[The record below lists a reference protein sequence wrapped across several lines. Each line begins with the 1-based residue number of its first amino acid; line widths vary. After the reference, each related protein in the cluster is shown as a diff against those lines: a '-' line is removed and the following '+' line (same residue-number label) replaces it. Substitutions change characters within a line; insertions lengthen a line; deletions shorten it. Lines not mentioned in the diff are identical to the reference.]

1 MFRGKT
7 ITLAAFLAFSVSI
20 SAPAKGAESPEA
32 AIDNIRNNTLIPRIE
47 DIWSLVEGRQDN
59 SQDNS
64 QALDSS
70 IIWFGDSRVVGMGM
84 SARANTDTY
93 IGKVSSGYNWMAGEG
108 MRLLMDAVST
118 NPESQIVFCFG
129 VNDFGNVDSYI
140 QYFKSFHNSYP
151 NSWFE
156 TVNPVGDA
164 AAASCGYMVRDN
176 MVQTF
181 NSRLKAEIPDRCLDT
196 YDVLVSTGFGSGDG
210 VHYDAATYA
219 KIEDETRQLI
229 QEVGKEGI

>member
-1 MFRGKT
+1 MFRGKR
-7 ITLAAFLAFSVSI
+7 ITLAVFLAFSVSI
-20 SAPAKGAESPEA
+20 SAPADGAESPAA

-47 DIWSLVEGRQDN
+47 DIWSMVEGNRDN
-59 SQDNS
+59 SL
-64 QALDSS
+64 ALDSS

-84 SARANTDTY
+84 SARTNTDTY
-93 IGKVSSGYNWMAGEG
+93 IGKVSSGYNWMIGEG
-108 MRLLMDAVST
+108 MGLLMDAVST

-129 VNDFGNVDSYI
+129 VNDLGNVDSYI

-176 MVQTF
+176 MVQSF
-181 NSRLKAEIPDRCLDT
+181 NSKLKAEIPERCLDT
-196 YDVLVSTGFGSGDG
+196 YDTLISTGFGSGDG

-219 KIEDETRQLI
+219 KIEDETRQMI
-229 QEVGKEGI
+229 QETGNKGM